1 MRRFD
6 KLKNIREKNKS
17 IEKEYLLETASL
29 TSKSY
34 RNRLLIESVMNS
46 DDEEQLFN
54 RFILEACEEHGVN
67 IEEIINENEYE
78 INISNNGRIDEAG
91 VAILSAAAILSGGKV
106 IEILGS
112 LITKIVNY
120 LRRKGIMKGDQIS
133 KKNIGEETGS
143 WFQKI
148 VKKTFEKLA
157 WLILKPIAHTIAAI
171 YQFNNRSTTA
181 KGQKEIHANSKQII
195 NKLSNKGLIENVAS
209 ALFYA
214 AIVFVGIKGAAEIH
228 TFLFGTG
235 QGALAAVFELITTG
249 AKLYEVILFMISF
262 FLTTFVQK
270 YKNYNPSKLAHTL
283 ADCLENP
290 GGVRQTIDKLKQYS
304 SKEKSSE
311 LGDCINKKMGEH

>member
-34 RNRLLIESVMNS
+34 SNRLLIESVMNS
-46 DDEEQLFN
+46 DDEEYLFN
-54 RFILEACEEHGVN
+54 RFILEACEEHGVK
-67 IEEIINENEYE
+67 IEEIINENG
-78 INISNNGRIDEAG
+78 INISKNGRIDEVGFAIAG
-91 VAILSAAAILSGGKV
+91 AAAILSGGKV

-120 LRRKGIMKGDQIS
+120 LRRKGIMKGDQII
-133 KKNIGEETGS
+133 KKNIGEKTGG

-157 WLILKPIAHTIAAI
+157 WLILKPIAHIIAAI
-171 YQFNNRSTTA
+171 YQFNNRSSTF

-195 NKLSNKGLIENVAS
+195 NKLSNEGLIENVAS
-209 ALFYA
+209 ALFYS
-214 AIVFVGIKGAAEIH
+214 AIVFVGIKGAAEVH
-228 TFLFGTG
+228 TFLFGNG

-262 FLTTFVQK
+262 FLTTFIQK
-270 YKNYNPSKLAHTL
+270 YKNYNPSKLAHSL

-290 GGVRQTIDKLKQYS
+290 GGVRQTIDKLKEYS
-304 SKEKSSE
+304 SKEKSSA